1 MRAAIIALMLTFAL
15 QAGAGCGEL
24 CDGNWWQSSTTADLQ
39 AELAAGADVM
49 ARDDLFDTPLHRAAG
64 QPSAAGTP
72 ANIQA

>member
-1 MRAAIIALMLTFAL
+1 M
-15 QAGAGCGEL
+15 
-24 CDGNWWQSSTTADLQ
+24 Q

-72 ANIQA
+72 ANIQALVDAGADARARNKDGKTPTDLAREQGMQYTKV